1 MRINSKL
8 ILILT
13 TITIFLLAPLVYAS
27 DFDKVI
33 PHQVVIQDGKLTA
46 YFDILNGKGES
57 LLRVQE
63 AQVKMTFDKQQVN
76 TELFRPFS
84 QTGWG
89 VASVLLV
96 DTSLSMTP
104 EHFEKTRKAL
114 NIWVDSMTT
123 SDRVA
128 LITFGSQVNVL
139 TKFTADQQ
147 LLRELIASLTL
158 NYNDSNTNFNDAVIE
173 AFKLAIVTDEGL
185 PNRRVIV
192 ALSDGIHQATV
203 GATREEV
210 LKQIKDA
217 QIPFHSITYFKIPQN
232 EYERKRINEGKEA
245 LSTFSRISGG
255 AFYDEGRN
263 MLAEAYAGIN
273 ARIRNSYVMIGDIS
287 SIQPD
292 GQFHRMQL
300 DYTTGTTTQS
310 EGMDVRY
317 SPSQGAQGFASKLK
331 GTPLYAILGICA
343 VLFVVAAIYFRK
355 ASNKKTPV
363 TPLPPKEAA
372 PVNAPLPK
380 APAPQPAPN
389 NQPQVR
395 MASKPSGVQITLT
408 SLGLPNA
415 KPHVVNITDRVEM
428 GRGKQC
434 AISVDD
440 DPSISSKHCE
450 ISWDKGFLHIRDIG
464 STNGTNVNGVPIS
477 GLFKLTPGD
486 VITLGKAQFR
496 LGDIKEI

>member
-1 MRINSKL
+1 MTRLNKRFFL
-8 ILILT
+8 FFAVAAIL
-13 TITIFLLAPLVYAS
+13 LLSALAYAS

-46 YFDILNGKGES
+46 YFDILNGNGES

-63 AQVKMTFDKQQVN
+63 SQVKMTFDKQNVK
-76 TELFRPFS
+76 TDLFRPFS

-114 NIWVDSMTT
+114 SIWVDSMTT

-128 LITFGSQVNVL
+128 LITFGSSVNVL

-147 LLRELIASLTL
+147 LLRQLIGSLTL

-173 AFKLAIVTDEGL
+173 AFKLATVTDEGL

-232 EYERKRINEGKEA
+232 EYEKKRILEGKEA

-255 AFYDEGRN
+255 AYYDDGRN

-287 SIQPD
+287 GIQPD

-317 SPSQGAQGFASKLK
+317 SPSQGPQGIASKLR
-331 GTPLYAILGICA
+331 GIPLYAILGVCA
-343 VLFVVAAIYFRK
+343 LLLVGGSIYFRK

-363 TPLPPKEAA
+363 QPVPKEVP
-372 PVNAPLPK
+372 PV
-380 APAPQPAPN
+380 QPGQN
-389 NQPQVR
+389 KQPQVR
-395 MASKPSGVQITLT
+395 MASQPSGVQISLT
-408 SLGLPNA
+408 PLGVPNA
-415 KPHVVNITDRVEM
+415 KPHVVTVADRVEM

-440 DPSISSKHCE
+440 DPSISSRHCE
-450 ISWDKGFLHIRDIG
+450 ISWNKGFLYIRDIG

-477 GLFKLTPGD
+477 GQFKLSPGD
-486 VITLGKAQFR
+486 TINLGKAQFR
-496 LGDIKEI
+496 LGEIKEI